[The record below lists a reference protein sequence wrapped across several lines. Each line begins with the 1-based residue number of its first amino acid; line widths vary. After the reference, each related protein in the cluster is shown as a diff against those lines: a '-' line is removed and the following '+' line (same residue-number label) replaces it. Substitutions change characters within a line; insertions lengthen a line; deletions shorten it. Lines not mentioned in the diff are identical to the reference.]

1 MSAGIT
7 GKGGKSVN
15 PIYSESAPPASVK
28 PIPAG
33 SQPTTPKSISAIRQA
48 EVNRK
53 SASMAK
59 IDKMKAAQT
68 GNLESIY
75 NGTLSWGNYK

>member
-1 MSAGIT
+1 MSGGIT

-15 PIYSESAPPASVK
+15 PIYNESVPPASVK
-28 PIPAG
+28 QIPGG
-33 SQPTTPKSISAIRQA
+33 SKPATPKSISAICQA
-48 EVNRK
+48 EMNRK
-53 SASMAK
+53 DASMAK

-68 GNLESIY
+68 GNLESIK